1 MEARNK
7 NLMITLRPV
16 TVKSVMNKKTNL
28 IWIDL
33 EMTGLVPEKD
43 NIIEIATVVTDAE
56 LNILAEG
63 PSIAIHQNNKHL
75 DNMDEWNTRQHNKS
89 GLVQRVKE
97 SEISEN
103 EAEKQTLDFLMKYVD
118 PGASP
123 MCGNSICQDRRFL
136 YNYMPKLEKFFHYRH
151 IDVSTLKELAI
162 RWKPDVVTTSFKQ
175 SKHLALSD
183 IYDSINEL
191 KYYREHFIDA

>member
-1 MEARNK
+1 
-7 NLMITLRPV
+7 MITLRPV
-16 TVKSVMNKKTNL
+16 TVRSVMNKKTNL

-43 NIIEIATVVTDAE
+43 NIIEIATVVTDAN
-56 LNILAEG
+56 LNVLAEG
-63 PSIAIHQNNKHL
+63 PSLAIHQNNKHL
-75 DNMDEWNTRQHNKS
+75 DSMDEWNTRQHTKS
-89 GLVQRVKE
+89 GLIQRVKE
-97 SEISEN
+97 SEISVN
-103 EAEKQTLDFLMKYVD
+103 EAEKQTLGFLMKYVD

-136 YNYMPKLEKFFHYRH
+136 YNYMPELEKFFHYRH
-151 IDVSTLKELAI
+151 IDVSTLKELAV